1 MKNLAHACRILN
13 IETPERN
20 LPADETAYLL
30 AQVKRLYHMALK
42 TEHPDKRGENG
53 LGAAHNRTVEL
64 GEAYRFVRAFLGKRR
79 FTLTE
84 WFERSRRKRTG
95 RPTGEWNRKAVAQF
109 SRFGRLIQTWPSIT
123 EAERD
128 TGIHRSSI
136 SNSANGWCGA
146 KSAGGFVWKFVT
158 H

>member
-1 MKNLAHACRILN
+1 VKNLARACRILN

-30 AQVKRLYHMALK
+30 AQVKRHYRTALK

-53 LGAAHNRTVEL
+53 LGAAHDRTVEL
-64 GEAYRFVRAFLGKRR
+64 GEAYRFIKGFLGKRR

-84 WFERSRRKRTG
+84 WFERSRRKRSG
-95 RPTGEWNRKAVAQF
+95 RPNGEWNRKAVAQF

-123 EAERD
+123 EAARD
-128 TGIHRSSI
+128 TGVSHGGI
-136 SNSANGWCGA
+136 SNNANRYRGT
-146 KSAGGFVWKFVT
+146 KTAGGFVWKFVT
-158 H
+158 R